1 MEIHKIAVL
10 SDTHGLLRPEVT
22 KLAQSCEIILH
33 AGDFDNQKVLE
44 ALKAVAP
51 VYAVRGNNDRGWAA
65 NLGKELEI
73 TLFGL
78 RIYMVHNRKRITGK
92 LSGVDIVVCGH
103 THQYEERREDGVLYL
118 NPGSCGPKRF
128 RLPITMMVATLYPA
142 EHRIETERVEWGG
155 FVTAAGKSTGERE
168 WAAQEHGDPGPEMG
182 EAVLEEQSA
191 GRRNFA
197 SDRDMYKLIKR
208 IMKEVRAGKTIEEIA
223 AGNRVEKELAEQICR
238 FYVTH
243 PGVDV
248 DGILNR
254 MELHARSK

>member
-1 MEIHKIAVL
+1 MESYRIAII
-10 SDTHGLLRPEVT
+10 SDTHGLLRPEVKERLKT
-22 KLAQSCEIILH
+22 CERILH
-33 AGDFDNQKVLE
+33 GGDFDKPEILKQLE
-44 ALKAVAP
+44 AIRP
-51 VYAVRGNNDRGWAA
+51 VYAVQGNVDKSWAEDLPA
-65 NLGKELEI
+65 EREI
-73 TLFGL
+73 TLAGF